1 MHRYRLA
8 PEHVYPAA
16 FEDAFAVVKA
26 IAGDA
31 EVAALLAINS
41 SAVSIGGDSA
51 GANLA
56 AGVSLY
62 MGRTDLP
69 PLRSQVS
76 VYPTVSHV
84 IGDHVIYSGYL
95 APSGLSLEKI
105 YLYVGMY
112 IAGLNGHEIAEHV
125 SCHSPSLMPE
135 SAWKLAA
142 QRVNGNTSIDLVYP
156 PADLYPYAARLL
168 NDSLAPLLAKD
179 LSKTPPTILI
189 LAGHDPVTP
198 DGHLY
203 AHRLKADG
211 VQVDVHV
218 YDHQIHAFMNA
229 VPADLEIWGHRV
241 QYPGFPDTSEAI
253 EQAAEFVVAHS
264 Y

>member
-8 PEHVYPAA
+8 PEYVYPAA
-16 FEDAFAVVKA
+16 FEDAVAVVKV

-31 EVAALLAINS
+31 DVAALLAINS

-76 VYPTVSHV
+76 AYPSVSHV
-84 IGDHVIYSGYL
+84 FGDHVVRSGFST
-95 APSGLSLEKI
+95 PSGLSLEKAYLYFGI
-105 YLYVGMY
+105 YL
-112 IAGLNGHEIAEHV
+112 AGVNAWEMAHQLSIE
-125 SCHSPSLMPE
+125 SPSLMPE
-135 SAWKLAA
+135 SAWSLAA

-179 LSKTPPTILI
+179 LSRTPPTILI
-189 LAGHDPVTP
+189 LPGYDLLTP

-229 VPADLEIWGHRV
+229 APADLEIWGHRIR
-241 QYPGFPDTSEAI
+241 YPGVPDTRDAI
-253 EQAAEFVVAHS
+253 NKAAEFVVAHS